1 MNIWLKRNNN
11 LEWKLLVRKNN
22 NLLDVDLTWRGLARV
37 ETEQKMDKIV
47 KRLKVTEEKNLELHI
62 VISEIDY

>member
-1 MNIWLKRNNN
+1 M
-11 LEWKLLVRKNN
+11 
-22 NLLDVDLTWRGLARV
+22 